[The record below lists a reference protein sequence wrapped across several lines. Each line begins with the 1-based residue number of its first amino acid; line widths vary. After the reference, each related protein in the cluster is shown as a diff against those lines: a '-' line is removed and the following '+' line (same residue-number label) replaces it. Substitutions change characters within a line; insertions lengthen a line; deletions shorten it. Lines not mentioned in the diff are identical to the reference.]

1 MRERLEEFM
10 SRPVNCSF
18 YPYSPIGDSGNNT
31 NGKKAVVNLF
41 NCLTIFSEFCQK
53 SMRQSPSQSDL
64 YIVSDRI
71 ISTHPQVLLEYFCEV
86 NYPTTDGILTM
97 TCQQIDLFWDGVLI
111 KDIVQP
117 ELLKPYS
124 GRDIAKRRAVYVV
137 VLELHKLNLLN
148 ESNKAT
154 LRAELGCQQKCAPY
168 KVVPMIKLK

>member
-1 MRERLEEFM
+1 M
-10 SRPVNCSF
+10 SRPVKCGF
-18 YPYSPIGDSGNNT
+18 YPYSPIGDSGNST
-31 NGKKAVVNLF
+31 NGNTAVVNLF
-41 NCLTIFSEFCQK
+41 NCLIIFSEFCQK

-71 ISTHPQVLLEYFCEV
+71 SSTFPQVLREYFCEV

-117 ELLKPYS
+117 ELLKSFS
-124 GRDIAKRRAVYVV
+124 GRDIAKMRAVYVV

-154 LRAELGCQQKCAPY
+154 LRAELRCQRKCAPY
-168 KVVPMIKLK
+168 KVVSMIKLK